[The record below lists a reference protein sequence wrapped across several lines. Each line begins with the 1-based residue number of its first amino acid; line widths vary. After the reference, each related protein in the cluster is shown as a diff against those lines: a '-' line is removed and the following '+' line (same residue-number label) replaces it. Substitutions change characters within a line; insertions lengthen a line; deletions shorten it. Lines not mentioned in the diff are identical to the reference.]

1 MFFKNINVR
10 QNKNRDV
17 YKLKDQRDMTAKC
30 NTWSWTGSWNGK
42 KIVIKHTVGPI
53 ETWIGTRD

>member
-10 QNKNRDV
+10 QNKTRDV

-30 NTWSWTGSWNGK
+30 NT
-42 KIVIKHTVGPI
+42 
-53 ETWIGTRD
+53 